1 MARSVI
7 DLVQQS
13 DEEGITLEEWRKLP
27 ETFSSS
33 VAGHVIGK
41 SQRFCTNHAEEL
53 GAVRIGG
60 VWFFSR
66 KALAAVMKVEL

>member
-1 MARSVI
+1 MAANVI
-7 DLVQQS
+7 DLIKTG
-13 DEEGITLEEWRKLP
+13 EEGIDLAEWQKLP
-27 ETFSSS
+27 ETFSSK